1 MSANTETVVGRVEYT
16 RTETPTMQLLLLT
29 AVLLILGGTLFGL
42 QDPHVHT
49 ALHDFRH
56 AAGIVC
62 H

>member
-1 MSANTETVVGRVEYT
+1 MSASTETVVDRVEYT
-16 RTETPTMQLLLLT
+16 RTETPTMQLLLLA
-29 AVLLILGGTLFGL
+29 AVLLTLGSTLFVL